1 MAKITDTVFEIAY
14 PIVKENGC
22 EIFDIEYKKEGQD
35 YVLRVFIEK
44 ENIDEH
50 ISINDCENVSRMLS
64 DALDEKDPIKNAYL
78 LEVSSPGIDRPLR
91 NKADYEK
98 YSGFDI
104 DVGLYNKINGQ
115 KTLTGVL
122 SSYGDDYIVLKTE
135 AEEIKIE
142 TEKCAYI
149 KLAIKF

>member
-64 DALDEKDPIKNAYL
+64 DALDEKDPIKNASL
-78 LEVSSPGIDRPLR
+78 
-91 NKADYEK
+91 
-98 YSGFDI
+98 
-104 DVGLYNKINGQ
+104 
-115 KTLTGVL
+115 
-122 SSYGDDYIVLKTE
+122 
-135 AEEIKIE
+135 
-142 TEKCAYI
+142 
-149 KLAIKF
+149 

>member
-98 YSGFDI
+98 YLGFDI

-115 KTLTGVL
+115 KMLTGAL
-122 SSYGDDYIVLKTE
+122 LSYGDDYIVLKTE
-135 AEEIKIE
+135 TEEIKIE

>member
-1 MAKITDTVFEIAY
+1 MAKITDIVFEIAY